1 MKFETEHG
9 CVVSEM
15 ATAYGNSKQIGRYA
29 IAAAMNEVLTRAERV
44 DQMEIRV
51 CAPLEEKKK
60 HLYDVKAEAARCA
73 REHGQTFWEPEI
85 IRAAWAAG
93 TFVQVNALAADV
105 KQQAWNKETM
115 RAGQDIVLTK
125 WIGLEGTLRILD
137 EKRRELGKRFSGTFL
152 HQVEEFRETI
162 FAEREIRV
170 AKARGVSVMR
180 QVGEGGIF
188 AALYRLAK
196 EADTGLVVD
205 LKAMPVRQETI
216 EICEYYKLNPYQLAS
231 SGNILMI
238 CDDGEALADALR
250 KEETEA
256 AVIGR
261 LTDNNDKII
270 QNGEDIRYID
280 RPAPDELM
288 KI

>member
-1 MKFETEHG
+1 MKFEKEQG
-9 CVVSEM
+9 YVISET
-15 ATAYGNSKQIGRYA
+15 AIAYGDSKRIGSYA
-29 IAAAMNEVLTRAERV
+29 VAAAVNEVLVRADAV
-44 DQMEIRV
+44 DQMEIKV
-51 CAPLEEKKK
+51 CAPLEEKKT
-60 HLYDVKAEAARCA
+60 HLYDVKSEVARCCKERGIA
-73 REHGQTFWEPEI
+73 FEEPEI
-85 IRAAWAAG
+85 CRTIVAAK
-93 TFVQVNALAADV
+93 TFVQVNAVAADV
-105 KQQAWNKETM
+105 KQQAWNRETM

-137 EKRRELGKRFSGTFL
+137 EKREELGKRFSGTFL
-152 HQVEEFRETI
+152 HQVEELHEAV
-162 FAEREIRV
+162 FAEREIQV
-170 AKARGVSVMR
+170 AKAGGVSVMR

-196 EADTGLVVD
+196 EAGTGLVVD
-205 LKAMPVRQETI
+205 LKAIPVRQETI

-231 SGNILMI
+231 AGNILMI
-238 CDDGEALADALR
+238 CDDGEALADALH

>member
-9 CVVSEM
+9 CVVSET

-51 CAPLEEKKK
+51 CAPLEEKKT

-137 EKRRELGKRFSGTFL
+137 EKRKELGKRFSGTFL

-170 AKARGVSVMR
+170 AKAEACRHAPGWR
-180 QVGEGGIF
+180 RRYLCRTLQT
-188 AALYRLAK
+188 AK
-196 EADTGLVVD
+196 EADTGLIVD
-205 LKAMPVRQETI
+205 LRAMPVRQETI
-216 EICEYYKLNPYQLAS
+216 EICECYKLNPYQLAS
-231 SGNILMI
+231 TGNHI
-238 CDDGEALADALR
+238 DD
-250 KEETEA
+250 
-256 AVIGR
+256 
-261 LTDNNDKII
+261 
-270 QNGEDIRYID
+270 
-280 RPAPDELM
+280 M
-288 KI
+288 

>member
-29 IAAAMNEVLTRAERV
+29 VAAAMNEVLTRAERV

-51 CAPLEEKKK
+51 CAPLEEKKT

-137 EKRRELGKRFSGTFL
+137 EKRRELGKRFPELFASG
-152 HQVEEFRETI
+152 
-162 FAEREIRV
+162 
-170 AKARGVSVMR
+170 RGIPR
-180 QVGEGGIF
+180 
-188 AALYRLAK
+188 
-196 EADTGLVVD
+196 DH
-205 LKAMPVRQETI
+205 
-216 EICEYYKLNPYQLAS
+216 
-231 SGNILMI
+231 
-238 CDDGEALADALR
+238 LR
-250 KEETEA
+250 RT
-256 AVIGR
+256 
-261 LTDNNDKII
+261 
-270 QNGEDIRYID
+270 
-280 RPAPDELM
+280 
-288 KI
+288 

>member
-1 MKFETEHG
+1 MNREDVCGISET
-9 CVVSEM
+9 
-15 ATAYGNSKQIGRYA
+15 TIAYGDSKRIGRYA
-29 IAAAMNEVLTRAERV
+29 ALAAANEVLTRADQV
-44 DQMEIRV
+44 AQMEIKV
-51 CAPLEEKKK
+51 CAPLEEKKT
-60 HLYDVKAEAARCA
+60 HLYDVKGEVVRCCK
-73 REHGQTFWEPEI
+73 EWNIPFEEPEI
-85 IRAAWAAG
+85 CRTAVAAK
-93 TFVQVNALAADV
+93 TFVQVNAVAAEV
-105 KQQAWNKETM
+105 KKQSWNRETM

-137 EKRRELGKRFSGTFL
+137 EKKAELRERFSGTFL
-152 HQVEEFRETI
+152 HQVEELHESV

-170 AKARGVSVMR
+170 AKAGGVSVMR

-196 EADTGLVVD
+196 EAGTGLVAD
-205 LKAMPVRQETI
+205 LKTIPVRQETI
-216 EICEYYKLNPYQLAS
+216 EICEFYKLNPYQLAS
-231 SGNILMI
+231 AGNILMI
-238 CDDGEALADALR
+238 CDDGEALADALQ
-250 KEETEA
+250 KEGIEA

>member
-1 MKFETEHG
+1 MRFETEDVCG
-9 CVVSEM
+9 ISE
-15 ATAYGNSKQIGRYA
+15 TTIAYGDSKRIGRYA
-29 IAAAMNEVLTRAERV
+29 ALAAANEVLTRADQV
-44 DQMEIRV
+44 AQMEIKV
-51 CAPLEEKKK
+51 CAPLEEKKT
-60 HLYDVKAEAARCA
+60 HLYDVKGEVVRCCK
-73 REHGQTFWEPEI
+73 EWNIPFEEPEI
-85 IRAAWAAG
+85 CRTAVAAK
-93 TFVQVNALAADV
+93 TFVQVNAVAAEV
-105 KQQAWNKETM
+105 KKQSWNRETM

-137 EKRRELGKRFSGTFL
+137 EKKAELRERFSGTFL
-152 HQVEEFRETI
+152 HQVEELHESV

-170 AKARGVSVMR
+170 AKAGGVSVMR

-196 EADTGLVVD
+196 EAGTGLVAD
-205 LKAMPVRQETI
+205 LKTIPVRQETI
-216 EICEYYKLNPYQLAS
+216 EICEFYKLNPYQLAS
-231 SGNILMI
+231 AGNILMI
-238 CDDGEALADALR
+238 CDDGEALADALQ
-250 KEETEA
+250 KEGIEA

>member
-51 CAPLEEKKK
+51 CAPLEEKKT

-105 KQQAWNKETM
+105 KQQARRCEPVRTLSLQN
-115 RAGQDIVLTK
+115 
-125 WIGLEGTLRILD
+125 GLAW
-137 EKRRELGKRFSGTFL
+137 RELF
-152 HQVEEFRETI
+152 
-162 FAEREIRV
+162 
-170 AKARGVSVMR
+170 VSWM
-180 QVGEGGIF
+180 
-188 AALYRLAK
+188 K
-196 EADTGLVVD
+196 
-205 LKAMPVRQETI
+205 
-216 EICEYYKLNPYQLAS
+216 
-231 SGNILMI
+231 
-238 CDDGEALADALR
+238 
-250 KEETEA
+250 KEENLES
-256 AVIGR
+256 VFPE
-261 LTDNNDKII
+261 LFC
-270 QNGEDIRYID
+270 IR
-280 RPAPDELM
+280 
-288 KI
+288 